1 MRFAINQAGIQEDN
15 MGVLAIVPVFIGW
28 LVWQKTGNI
37 IFGALTGV
45 IGVNDDDMFNIAW
58 EDFTRLSPY

>member
-37 IFGALTGV
+37 IFGALAGV
-45 IGVNDDDMFNIAW
+45 ILEGILAAFLGKSK
-58 EDFTRLSPY
+58 E